1 MIVKIIQN
9 IRNSMEAQIEIT
21 QEMFNKDLEELT
33 KKNSDEQHNNWSEKY
48 TRRNQSRIIETE
60 EWISELEDRIVEI
73 INKEQNK
80 EERMKRNEDIL
91 RDLWDNIQTIGS

>member
-33 KKNSDEQHNNWSEKY
+33 NKNSDEQHNN
-48 TRRNQSRIIETE
+48 
-60 EWISELEDRIVEI
+60 
-73 INKEQNK
+73 
-80 EERMKRNEDIL
+80 
-91 RDLWDNIQTIGS
+91 